1 MSFYNGVLNY
11 NDFSSGKGERGERG
25 LPGIG
30 FKLDE
35 NGNYD
40 IQNKKLVNVKQGTN
54 PNDAVTNSQI
64 KSLDNSPGNVQADKA
79 VIYSN
84 TGSVHTN
91 SVYLQDIP
99 DGAGSFNSVRLMTEH
114 QSYDNIHLHVPDL
127 QNFDGYGGRK
137 KSEIMVTSTE
147 QHITGRKTFFDL
159 NVVKPNNNDQAANK
173 KYVDDEIKKIPS
185 TDLSAYVKKDGT
197 VKMTGNLDMGNQQ
210 ITNLGYNIQNSSDVV
225 NLDFCDTK
233 YLQKV
238 SNSDLNMDN
247 HRIKGM
253 AQPVDNNDAVN
264 KHYVD
269 HNFLNR
275 LRPNSLGGDL
285 DMRGHKITYA
295 GLPTNQNDVANKY
308 YVDLEIANIPQT
320 SGADYLKKDGSVAMT
335 GNLDMNNKQIKS
347 IAKPTDDND
356 ATTKKYFEDRLEQSH
371 LVSSHK
377 TNEFKYLIDSDESS
391 SEYNIT
397 VNGIVDF
404 NESPHQNKKAY
415 SIVLTKDA
423 GTNNYRSRIGFNLYS
438 LAIGTYTIV
447 FEFYPPEM
455 TNIQLSCTAS
465 SAYIHKST
473 QRDFTDYSKLLV
485 QFNNNSK
492 QTPDYIYLT
501 MHGTATATPVQCHLV
516 VYGVK
521 DWSDSVYP
529 DIYDGLDNVMFK
541 YENGD
546 MKMQTELDMN
556 NKRIVHLSNPIDDGD
571 AVNKLSLDS
580 VSYFTKHHAYRS
592 IFPEFY
598 DLLET
603 SRFGLVKGVSG
614 VVINKIEPNLI
625 LQTDRF
631 INDYD
636 VNNGLKLSTNTH
648 ILTSKTFNQ
657 TNSFTFFMSFEHD
670 DTKTCRISWSH
681 TSPIPQ
687 KLYPRYE
694 ITADQFRTDFGRVKG
709 LKQPIQSVS
718 FTNDFKNKQLCIW
731 ICYDATQRLY
741 KMALSNYNAHIN
753 QTLSRPINFQS
764 SQFEIDYD
772 GFVNKIGLV
781 DKFIDVDSLEFHRI
795 LLEEKRNG
803 SYLE

>member
-1 MSFYNGVLNY
+1 MSFYNGVLNF
-11 NDFSSGKGERGERG
+11 NESSSGKGERGERG
-25 LPGIG
+25 FPGVG

-64 KSLDNSPGNVQADKA
+64 QSLDNFPGNVQADKA

-185 TDLSAYVKKDGT
+185 TDLSAYVKKDGS
-197 VKMTGNLDMGNQQ
+197 VAMTGDLNIGNQQ

-225 NLDFCDTK
+225 NLGFCDTK

-253 AQPVDNNDAVN
+253 AQPVDNNDAST
-264 KHYVD
+264 KAYVD
-269 HNFLNR
+269 N
-275 LRPNSLGGDL
+275 
-285 DMRGHKITYA
+285 
-295 GLPTNQNDVANKY
+295 
-308 YVDLEIANIPQT
+308 EIAKIP
-320 SGADYLKKDGSVAMT
+320 SVGSDLSVYLKKDGSVAMT
-335 GNLDMNNKQIKS
+335 GNLDMNNQYIQNIKTPKANES
-347 IAKPTDDND
+347 DKSANVGFVVKEIND
-356 ATTKKYFEDRLEQSH
+356 SNANLTQQYKDYMAQSH
-371 LVSSHK
+371 LISSHK
-377 TNEFKYLIDSDESS
+377 TNQFKYLIDSDESS

-404 NESPHQNKKAY
+404 NGSPHQNKKAY
-415 SIVLTKDA
+415 SINLTKDA

-438 LAIGTYTIV
+438 LAIGTYTIM

-556 NKRIVHLSNPIDDGD
+556 NKRIVHLSDPIDDGD

-580 VSYFTKHHAYRS
+580 VSYHTKGHAYRS
-592 IFPEFY
+592 IFSEFY

-603 SRFGLVKGVSG
+603 SRFGFVKGVSG
-614 VVINKIEPNLI
+614 VVINKIHPNLI

-657 TNSFTFFMSFEHD
+657 TNSFTFFMSFKHD
-670 DTKTCRISWSH
+670 ETKTCRISWSH

-781 DKFIDVDSLEFHRI
+781 DKFIDVDSLDFHRI

>member
-11 NDFSSGKGERGERG
+11 NHSAAVRGVRG

-30 FKLDE
+30 FKLDGD
-35 NGNYD
+35 NNYD
-40 IQNKKLVNVKQGTN
+40 IQNKKLVNVKQGAD
-54 PNDAVTNSQI
+54 PNDVVTKSQI
-64 KSLDNSPGNVQADKA
+64 QLLDNAPGNVQADKA

-91 SVYLQDIP
+91 SVHLQDIP
-99 DGAGSFNSVRLMTEH
+99 DGAGSFNSVRLMTQH
-114 QSYDNIHLHVPDL
+114 QSYDNIHLHIPDL
-127 QNFDGYGGRK
+127 RNFDGYGGRA

-147 QHITGRKTFFDL
+147 QHITGRKTFFDI
-159 NVVKPNNNDQAANK
+159 NVLKPNNNSQAANK
-173 KYVDDEIKKIPS
+173 KYVDDEIKKLPS
-185 TDLSAYVKKDGT
+185 PNLSAYVKKDGS
-197 VKMTGNLDMGNQQ
+197 VAMTG
-210 ITNLGYNIQNSSDVV
+210 
-225 NLDFCDTK
+225 
-233 YLQKV
+233 
-238 SNSDLNMDN
+238 DLNMGN
-247 HRIKGM
+247 RKI
-253 AQPVDNNDAVN
+253 ANVANPTSNSEAVN
-264 KHYVD
+264 KYYVD

-295 GLPTNQNDVANKY
+295 GLPTNQNDVANKQ
-308 YVDLEIANIPQT
+308 YVDSEIAKIPQP
-320 SGADYLKKDGSVAMT
+320 SGADYLKKDGSIPMT
-335 GNLDMNNKQIKS
+335 GNLDVNDKQIKS

-404 NESPHQNKKAY
+404 NESPHQNRKAY
-415 SIVLTKDA
+415 SIDLTKDA

-465 SAYIHKST
+465 EAYIHKST

-529 DIYDGLDNVMFK
+529 GIYDGLDNEMFR

-546 MKMQTELDMN
+546 MKMQTDLDMN
-556 NKRIVHLSNPIDDGD
+556 NKKIIHLSDPIDDGD
-571 AVNKLSLDS
+571 AVNKSSLDS
-580 VSYFTKHHAYRS
+580 VSYYTKNHAYRS
-592 IFPEFY
+592 VFPEFY
-598 DLLET
+598 DLVET
-603 SRFGLVKGVSG
+603 SRFNLINGVTG
-614 VVINKIEPNLI
+614 VVINKIHPNLM
-625 LQTDRF
+625 LETDRF
-631 INDYD
+631 INDYY
-636 VNNGLKLSTNTH
+636 VNNGLKLSTKTH
-648 ILTSKTFNQ
+648 IHTSKIFNQ
-657 TNSFTFFMSFEHD
+657 TNSFTFFMSFKHD
-670 DTKTCRISWSH
+670 ETKTCRISWSH
-681 TSPIPQ
+681 TSPIPI

-694 ITADQFRTDFGRVKG
+694 ITADQFRADFGRVKG

-718 FTNDFKNKQLCIW
+718 FTSDFKNKQLCIW

-764 SQFEIDYD
+764 NQFEIDYD

-781 DKFIDVDSLEFHRI
+781 DKFIDVNSLDFHRI

>member
-1 MSFYNGVLNY
+1 MSFYNGVLNF
-11 NDFSSGKGERGERG
+11 NDSPSGKGERGERG
-25 LPGIG
+25 FPGVG
-30 FKLDE
+30 FKLDGD
-35 NGNYD
+35 GNYD
-40 IQNKKLVNVKQGTN
+40 MESKRLVNVKNGAN
-54 PNDAVTNSQI
+54 PNDVATKGQI
-64 KSLDNSPGNVQADKA
+64 QVLDNTPGNVQNNKA
-79 VIYSN
+79 VIYSG

-127 QNFDGYGGRK
+127 QNFDGYGGRA
-137 KSEIMVTSTE
+137 KSERMVTSTE

-185 TDLSAYVKKDGT
+185 TDLSAYVKKDGSVT
-197 VKMTGNLDMGNQQ
+197 MTGDLDMGNQQ

-225 NLDFCDTK
+225 NLGFCDTK

-247 HRIKGM
+247 HRIKDM
-253 AQPVDNNDAVN
+253 AQPVDNNDAST
-264 KHYVD
+264 KAYVD
-269 HNFLNR
+269 N
-275 LRPNSLGGDL
+275 
-285 DMRGHKITYA
+285 
-295 GLPTNQNDVANKY
+295 
-308 YVDLEIANIPQT
+308 EIAKIP
-320 SGADYLKKDGSVAMT
+320 SVGSDLSVYLKKDGSVAMT
-335 GNLDMNNKQIKS
+335 GNLDMNNQYIQNIKTPKANES
-347 IAKPTDDND
+347 DKSANVGFVVKEIND
-356 ATTKKYFEDRLEQSH
+356 SNANLTQQYKDYMAQSH
-371 LVSSHK
+371 LISSHK

-404 NESPHQNKKAY
+404 NGSPHQNKKAY
-415 SIVLTKDA
+415 SIDLTKDA

-455 TNIQLSCTAS
+455 TNIELSCTAS

-473 QRDFTDYSKLLV
+473 QRDFNDYSKLLV

-556 NKRIVHLSNPIDDGD
+556 NKRIIHLSDPIDDGD

-580 VSYFTKHHAYRS
+580 VSYHTKNHAYRS
-592 IFPEFY
+592 TFPEFY

-614 VVINKIEPNLI
+614 VVINSVLPNLV
-625 LQTDRF
+625 LETDRL
-631 INDYD
+631 ITEYSKI
-636 VNNGLKLSTNTH
+636 NGLKLSTKTH
-648 ILTSKTFNQ
+648 IHTSKIFNHSS
-657 TNSFTFFMSFEHD
+657 SFTFFMSFKHD
-670 DTKTCRISWSH
+670 ETKTGTITWSNTRALH
-681 TSPIPQ
+681 V
-687 KLYPRYE
+687 KFYPRFQ
-694 ITADQFRTDFGRVKG
+694 ITSDQIKINFRTE
-709 LKQPIQSVS
+709 IQSIS
-718 FTNDFKNKQLCIW
+718 FTSEYKNKQLCIW
-731 ICYDATQRLY
+731 ICYDAAQRLY

-753 QTLSRPINFQS
+753 KTISPPVTFQS
-764 SQFEIDYD
+764 NQLEIDYEV
-772 GFVNKIGLV
+772 FVNKIGLI
-781 DKFIDVDSLEFHRI
+781 DRFIDIDSLDFHRF

-803 SYLE
+803 SYVV

>member
-1 MSFYNGVLNY
+1 MSFYNGILNF
-11 NDFSSGKGERGERG
+11 NDSSSGKGERGERG
-25 LPGIG
+25 FPGLG
-30 FKLDE
+30 FKLDGD
-35 NGNYD
+35 GNYD
-40 IQNKKLVNVKQGTN
+40 MESKRLVNVKNGAN
-54 PNDAVTNSQI
+54 PNDVATKGQI
-64 KSLDNSPGNVQADKA
+64 QVLDNTPGNVQNNKA
-79 VIYSN
+79 VIYSG

-114 QSYDNIHLHVPDL
+114 QSYDNIHLHIPDL
-127 QNFDGYGGRK
+127 QNFDGNGGRK

-173 KYVDDEIKKIPS
+173 KYVDDEIKKTSS

-197 VKMTGNLDMGNQQ
+197 VEMTGDLNIGNQQ

-225 NLDFCDTK
+225 NLGFCDTK

-247 HRIKGM
+247 HRIKHM
-253 AQPVDNNDAVN
+253 AQPVDNNDAST
-264 KHYVD
+264 KAYVD
-269 HNFLNR
+269 N
-275 LRPNSLGGDL
+275 
-285 DMRGHKITYA
+285 
-295 GLPTNQNDVANKY
+295 
-308 YVDLEIANIPQT
+308 EIAKIP
-320 SGADYLKKDGSVAMT
+320 SVGSDLSVYLKKDGSVAMT
-335 GNLDMNNKQIKS
+335 GNLDMNNQYIQNIKTPKANES
-347 IAKPTDDND
+347 DKSANVGFVVKEIND
-356 ATTKKYFEDRLEQSH
+356 SNANLTQQYKDYMAQSH
-371 LVSSHK
+371 LISSHK

-404 NESPHQNKKAY
+404 NGSPHQNKKAY
-415 SIVLTKDA
+415 SIDLTKDA

-556 NKRIVHLSNPIDDGD
+556 NKKIIHLSDPIDDGD
-571 AVNKLSLDS
+571 AVNKVSLDS

-603 SRFGLVKGVSG
+603 SRFGLVNGVSG
-614 VVINKIEPNLI
+614 VVINSVLPNFI
-625 LQTDRF
+625 LETDRF

-636 VNNGLKLSTNTH
+636 VKNGLKLSTKTH
-648 ILTSKTFNQ
+648 IHTTKVFNQ
-657 TNSFTFFMSFEHD
+657 SSSFTFFMSFLHD
-670 DTKTCRISWSH
+670 ETKTGTISWSNTRAFH
-681 TSPIPQ
+681 I
-687 KLYPRYE
+687 KFYPRFL
-694 ITADQFRTDFGRVKG
+694 ITADQIQIDFLRG
-709 LKQPIQSVS
+709 KQSIS
-718 FTNDFKNKQLCIW
+718 FTSDFKNKQLCIW

-741 KMALSNYNAHIN
+741 KMSLSNYNAHATK
-753 QTLSRPINFQS
+753 TLSRPINFQS
-764 SQFEIDYD
+764 NQFEIDYD

>member
-1 MSFYNGVLNY
+1 MSFYNGVSNY
-11 NDFSSGKGERGERG
+11 NHSTAVRGARG
-25 LPGIG
+25 LPGIC
-30 FKLDE
+30 FKLDGD
-35 NGNYD
+35 NNYD
-40 IQNKKLVNVKQGTN
+40 IQNKKLVNVKQGAD
-54 PNDAVTNSQI
+54 PNDVVTKSQI
-64 KSLDNSPGNVQADKA
+64 QLLDNAPGNVQADKA

-114 QSYDNIHLHVPDL
+114 QSYDNIHLHIPDL
-127 QNFDGYGGRK
+127 QNFDGYGGRA

-185 TDLSAYVKKDGT
+185 PNLSAYVKKDGS
-197 VKMTGNLDMGNQQ
+197 VAMTG
-210 ITNLGYNIQNSSDVV
+210 
-225 NLDFCDTK
+225 
-233 YLQKV
+233 
-238 SNSDLNMDN
+238 DLNMGN
-247 HRIKGM
+247 RKI
-253 AQPVDNNDAVN
+253 ANVANPTSNSEAVN
-264 KHYVD
+264 KYYVD

-275 LRPNSLGGDL
+275 LSPNSLGGDL
-285 DMRGHKITYA
+285 DMRGHKITFA
-295 GLPTNQNDVANKY
+295 GFPTNQNDLANKQ
-308 YVDLEIANIPQT
+308 YVDSEIAKIPQP
-320 SGADYLKKDGSVAMT
+320 SGADYLKKDGSVPMT

-347 IAKPTDDND
+347 MAKPTDDND
-356 ATTKKYFEDRLEQSH
+356 ATTKKYLEDKLEQSH

-415 SIVLTKDA
+415 SIDLTKDV

-438 LAIGTYTIV
+438 LAIGTYTIM

-455 TNIQLSCTAS
+455 TNIQLSCDAS
-465 SAYIHKST
+465 SAYIHKSI

-501 MHGTATATPVQCHLV
+501 MHGTATATQVGCHLV

-556 NKRIVHLSNPIDDGD
+556 NKRIMHLSDPIDDGD

-580 VSYFTKHHAYRS
+580 VSYFTKNHAYRS

-598 DLLET
+598 DLVET
-603 SRFGLVKGVSG
+603 SRFNLIKGVTG
-614 VVINKIEPNLI
+614 VVMNKIHPNLM
-625 LQTDRF
+625 LETDRF

-636 VNNGLKLSTNTH
+636 VNNGLQLSTKTH
-648 ILTSKTFNQ
+648 IHTSKTFNQ
-657 TNSFTFFMSFEHD
+657 TNSFTFFMSFKHD
-670 DTKTCRISWSH
+670 ETKTCRISWSH
-681 TSPIPQ
+681 TSPIPI

-694 ITADQFRTDFGRVKG
+694 ITADQFRADFGRVKG

-718 FTNDFKNKQLCIW
+718 FTSDFKNKQLCIW

-764 SQFEIDYD
+764 NQFEIDYD

-781 DKFIDVDSLEFHRI
+781 DKFIDVDSLDFHRI